1 MPSKHR
7 KKKQTIKKLVSG
19 IRQTIDSTAELENC
33 SLYTIVTPAATKQQ
47 RYYVKNREGI
57 VTKQRQYNLR
67 KKIEIKEKQEVYNLE
82 HKETIARKQR
92 EYDLTNREKIQKKQR
107 KYDFVHTEDKKK
119 KQKEYDLSHR
129 EKILKKQ
136 REYDLTNREKI
147 QKKQREYDLTN
158 REKILKK
165 QRKYDFVHTEDKKK
179 KQKEYDLSH
188 REKILKKQREYD
200 LTNREKIQKKQRKYD
215 FVHTEDKKKKQ
226 KEYDLSH
233 REKILKKQRE
243 YDLTNREKIQKKQR
257 EYDLT
262 NREKIQKKQRKYDFV
277 HTEDKKKKQKEYDLS
292 HREKILKKQREYD
305 LTNREKIQKKQRE
318 YDLTNREKIQKKQRE
333 YNLTNRE
340 KIQKKQREYNLT
352 NREKIQKKQ
361 RKYDFVHTEDKK
373 KKQKEYDLSH
383 REKILKKQREYDLTN
398 REKIQ
403 KKQREYDLTNREK
416 IQKKQREYNLTNRE
430 KIQKK
435 QREYN
440 LTNREKIQ
448 KKQREYNLTNREKIQ
463 KKQREYDLT
472 NREKILKK
480 QRKYDFVHTEDKKKK
495 QKEYDLSHREK
506 ILKKQRE
513 YDLTNREKIQKKQR
527 KYDFVHT
534 EDKKKKQKEYDLSHR
549 EKILKKQRE
558 YDLTNREKIQKKQRE
573 YDLTNREKI
582 QKKQRKYD
590 FVHTE
595 DKKKKQK
602 EYDLSHREKIL
613 KKQREYDLTN
623 REKIQ
628 KKQREYDLTNRE
640 KIQKK
645 QREYNLTNREKIQK
659 KQREYN
665 LTNREKIQKKQ
676 RKYDFVHTEDKKKK
690 QKEYDLSHREK
701 ILKKQREYDL
711 TNREKIQKKQ
721 RKYDFVHTED
731 KKKKQKEYDLSH
743 REKILKKQREY
754 DLTNREKIQKKQ
766 RKYDFVHTEDKKKKQ
781 KEYDLSH
788 REKILKKQREYD
800 LTNREKIQKKQREY
814 DLTNREKIQKKQREY
829 NLTNR
834 EKIQKKQREYNLT
847 NREKI
852 QKKQRKYDREHIDKK
867 INQQRVYN
875 VAHKVGIA
883 RKQKQKDRTNS
894 EKKTETQRKYNEKK
908 RNEIDLRQERYNE
921 KNRAV
926 INLKRN
932 IRYFLTRQNV
942 NKPSASFASL
952 LKKRIQTRKKIC
964 TFRDECA
971 LINKLCLSLK
981 RNRQFNKHRRVRNKI
996 NRTMTYYL
1004 IKHSK
1009 HLTGIARSYFRY
1021 LNNKLK
1027 AVVDEAVNKFE
1038 VNKIKTLTSK
1048 NIVKVF
1054 GGKQKHTTHSE
1065 PYFYESSYSVVPPG
1079 HILLTDNH
1087 TVFVNRHNFKK
1098 YITKDNNI
1106 VEWPCGITCKFSD
1119 QSMSTILNKLVELVK
1134 SNVNEMS
1141 IKKLANT
1148 CRYRHLNKK
1157 GHTVHCASH
1166 NSIFKCST
1174 LLQILSELSVHYTAF
1189 RNLKRQI
1196 YTMRN
1201 LSFKINRVTSCIN
1214 KANNVES
1221 ILRSVNDLK
1230 KFLRTLKIDTNKFKK
1245 YVPSTSCDTNEI
1257 NILTKYKKNLSS
1269 LKSKVTSFPENFCA
1283 CCNILFYDEDLKDFI
1298 KFQNKDNK
1306 SWQTIIIYINKNY
1319 DKVHSDNIK
1328 ICTYCAQK
1336 LNQNCIPGR
1345 AAYNCLEV
1353 DLVPEEVGKLN
1364 IFETMLTQLV
1374 KSFQCVVRLQPKKG
1388 KIAVS
1393 EKLKGLKGRVTYL
1406 PLPLQKNVDL
1416 LPNEL
1421 PQNHEVVVLVNGVP
1435 TQNRVIWRDLVS
1447 ANKIYKAIAALKEI
1461 NPLYANVNLNVKLLP
1476 NINENIGNKYTFKDV
1491 SGASIKKVDSA
1502 TFYKTGFYTFHSL
1515 HPINMS
1521 AVESSEIESYQ
1532 MQQMKGEYVSVFD
1545 KNLDYLTFPHLF
1557 PKGRFGKF
1565 DVNRNVPLSDA
1576 EYRKTRILNK
1586 DGRFRRDPCYLFHL
1600 LNDSEFKYLGG
1611 AIAHL
1616 LNVRA
1621 YKPYTVNDIL
1631 TKVTVNDEQ
1640 LEQHLINL
1648 FSSLRGTKEYWQ
1660 RRRQE
1665 LNAMTRDFGAPTFF
1679 VTLSCAEYD
1688 HSELLQYIVK
1698 INNDVPN
1705 VVKMS
1710 AGELCALD
1718 PTSVCRYYHRLIR
1731 NMFKFLINDKI
1742 NPVLGYV
1749 EHYFWRV
1756 EYQERGAPHYHMLLW
1771 IRDSPEINNDCFRK
1785 VADFINTYICAR
1797 LPDPLES
1804 PVLHSFVRK
1813 YQMHKCNSYC
1823 QRKYRVKQKM
1833 YTKCRFGFPRKVT
1846 DELIINDISSTIAS
1860 RVKGFGPKRVYDLP
1874 RQRSEVR
1881 INDYNPVLLL
1891 ASGGFNVDVQF
1902 VKDGDLRLV
1911 IYVTSYISKNEKTEL
1926 EDLWADICKES
1937 NKKALWSLG
1946 LKKLTHRQ
1954 IGLYETIDRLLGH
1967 HLYGKSEDMRYI
1979 STTFR
1984 ENRKLC
1990 LKPYNELKNMPANST
2005 DIYLKSWLNDYYPNR
2020 PDNLETLNLY
2030 DFCRY
2035 HDLSR
2040 DQLEAE
2046 NRIKLKNN
2054 VILRKRGKPYVIQHP
2069 IYKTLNTEQDRNKYY
2084 HSLLL
2089 LFKPWRNESD
2099 ILKGFRT
2106 YQEAFDHYSAELKQA
2121 MTYHD
2126 KLIMI
2131 EEGIKELQS
2140 KIAEFKEENFIN
2152 LEEDNII
2159 REVQDADVAMLE
2171 VCAAM
2176 YTSIDDRDSKFNLNE
2191 DQSRIFNKITK
2202 TLIDQSNNKCNS
2214 QIKLFVSGVGGTG
2227 KSYLLKALKVWINN
2241 TFPPKKDTV
2250 SVAITAPTGLAA
2262 YNVNGVTIYRLLSL
2276 PVEHQQTAEYN
2287 KLNVESCRAIRHV
2300 LKDMKLLVIDEIS
2313 LVSSLVFA
2321 YIHLRLTEIAKNN
2334 EPFGNFNILLFG
2346 DLLQLQPV
2354 KGNQVF
2360 KKLTRIECKS
2370 KLGSIGSADL
2380 WSMFEYDELK
2390 INVRQKNDKSGFINT
2405 LLNIR
2410 SGNVCAE
2417 DIALLNS
2424 RVLPNNDLNNVI
2436 ENYKVLLDCGRNPL
2450 CLFATKAQCTTFNK
2464 IYSDKFA
2471 KEIVTIDSIDEIDYN
2486 FKLTNKKIKD
2496 LNFLINKI
2504 SEDVSR
2510 TANLSKTINLFVG
2523 AKIMIKR
2530 NIDIANGI
2538 VNGTIGVVERF
2549 VYKGNVVDSLIIIVN
2564 NKPFSLERV
2573 KARFLLLKNIYVHRK
2588 QFPVTLSY
2596 AVTIHKSQGLTLDCL
2611 FTSLGKEVFAPG
2623 MHYVA
2628 LSRVTNLNGL
2638 YLIDFDSAKIKV
2650 DMDAISE
2657 YRRLNKMIRSPC
2669 LQTANNNICVSPT
2682 INLTK
2687 EESLL
2692 QSNVNR
2698 ELFSKT
2704 EIFGLP
2710 NSDGVSCYANV
2721 VAQCLINI
2729 HTVKFNLTN
2738 NLVNNINITFPD
2750 PKTRDNYQKV
2760 SVTFELFNIL
2770 TSGITRGAKKPNTKR
2785 LRELIAHGSDVN
2797 FNPNVQQD
2805 AQEFLIFL
2813 ISALKT
2819 ENNIPC
2825 RLFDCTVKFVR
2836 KCFNCNS
2843 YWDDVPINL
2852 ELMYFLEFGVLQ
2864 NNEPVTFHSLFDYK
2878 LSDIT
2883 CSECGENKIY
2893 IRSKLYSVS
2902 DYLIVILK
2910 RYQGNRVLNEI
2921 HSFDENK
2928 INIDGFNF
2936 TLSSVIYHYGSDLNS
2951 GHYVCA
2957 VKSPNNSWNLLNDD
2971 FINYNFKF
2979 DPGLKD
2985 AYILFLKSIT

>member
-1 MPSKHR
+1 
-7 KKKQTIKKLVSG
+7 
-19 IRQTIDSTAELENC
+19 
-33 SLYTIVTPAATKQQ
+33 
-47 RYYVKNREGI
+47 
-57 VTKQRQYNLR
+57 
-67 KKIEIKEKQEVYNLE
+67 
-82 HKETIARKQR
+82 
-92 EYDLTNREKIQKKQR
+92 
-107 KYDFVHTEDKKK
+107 
-119 KQKEYDLSHR
+119 
-129 EKILKKQ
+129 
-136 REYDLTNREKI
+136 
-147 QKKQREYDLTN
+147 
-158 REKILKK
+158 
-165 QRKYDFVHTEDKKK
+165 
-179 KQKEYDLSH
+179 
-188 REKILKKQREYD
+188 
-200 LTNREKIQKKQRKYD
+200 
-215 FVHTEDKKKKQ
+215 
-226 KEYDLSH
+226 
-233 REKILKKQRE
+233 
-243 YDLTNREKIQKKQR
+243 
-257 EYDLT
+257 
-262 NREKIQKKQRKYDFV
+262 
-277 HTEDKKKKQKEYDLS
+277 
-292 HREKILKKQREYD
+292 
-305 LTNREKIQKKQRE
+305 
-318 YDLTNREKIQKKQRE
+318 
-333 YNLTNRE
+333 
-340 KIQKKQREYNLT
+340 
-352 NREKIQKKQ
+352 
-361 RKYDFVHTEDKK
+361 
-373 KKQKEYDLSH
+373 
-383 REKILKKQREYDLTN
+383 
-398 REKIQ
+398 
-403 KKQREYDLTNREK
+403 
-416 IQKKQREYNLTNRE
+416 
-430 KIQKK
+430 
-435 QREYN
+435 
-440 LTNREKIQ
+440 
-448 KKQREYNLTNREKIQ
+448 
-463 KKQREYDLT
+463 
-472 NREKILKK
+472 
-480 QRKYDFVHTEDKKKK
+480 
-495 QKEYDLSHREK
+495 
-506 ILKKQRE
+506 
-513 YDLTNREKIQKKQR
+513 
-527 KYDFVHT
+527 
-534 EDKKKKQKEYDLSHR
+534 
-549 EKILKKQRE
+549 
-558 YDLTNREKIQKKQRE
+558 
-573 YDLTNREKI
+573 
-582 QKKQRKYD
+582 
-590 FVHTE
+590 
-595 DKKKKQK
+595 
-602 EYDLSHREKIL
+602 
-613 KKQREYDLTN
+613 
-623 REKIQ
+623 
-628 KKQREYDLTNRE
+628 
-640 KIQKK
+640 
-645 QREYNLTNREKIQK
+645 
-659 KQREYN
+659 
-665 LTNREKIQKKQ
+665 
-676 RKYDFVHTEDKKKK
+676 
-690 QKEYDLSHREK
+690 
-701 ILKKQREYDL
+701 
-711 TNREKIQKKQ
+711 
-721 RKYDFVHTED
+721 
-731 KKKKQKEYDLSH
+731 
-743 REKILKKQREY
+743 
-754 DLTNREKIQKKQ
+754 
-766 RKYDFVHTEDKKKKQ
+766 
-781 KEYDLSH
+781 
-788 REKILKKQREYD
+788 
-800 LTNREKIQKKQREY
+800 
-814 DLTNREKIQKKQREY
+814 
-829 NLTNR
+829 
-834 EKIQKKQREYNLT
+834 
-847 NREKI
+847 
-852 QKKQRKYDREHIDKK
+852 
-867 INQQRVYN
+867 
-875 VAHKVGIA
+875 
-883 RKQKQKDRTNS
+883 
-894 EKKTETQRKYNEKK
+894 
-908 RNEIDLRQERYNE
+908 
-921 KNRAV
+921 
-926 INLKRN
+926 
-932 IRYFLTRQNV
+932 
-942 NKPSASFASL
+942 
-952 LKKRIQTRKKIC
+952 
-964 TFRDECA
+964 
-971 LINKLCLSLK
+971 
-981 RNRQFNKHRRVRNKI
+981 
-996 NRTMTYYL
+996 
-1004 IKHSK
+1004 
-1009 HLTGIARSYFRY
+1009 
-1021 LNNKLK
+1021 
-1027 AVVDEAVNKFE
+1027 
-1038 VNKIKTLTSK
+1038 
-1048 NIVKVF
+1048 
-1054 GGKQKHTTHSE
+1054 
-1065 PYFYESSYSVVPPG
+1065 
-1079 HILLTDNH
+1079 
-1087 TVFVNRHNFKK
+1087 
-1098 YITKDNNI
+1098 
-1106 VEWPCGITCKFSD
+1106 
-1119 QSMSTILNKLVELVK
+1119 
-1134 SNVNEMS
+1134 
-1141 IKKLANT
+1141 
-1148 CRYRHLNKK
+1148 
-1157 GHTVHCASH
+1157 
-1166 NSIFKCST
+1166 
-1174 LLQILSELSVHYTAF
+1174 
-1189 RNLKRQI
+1189 
-1196 YTMRN
+1196 
-1201 LSFKINRVTSCIN
+1201 
-1214 KANNVES
+1214 
-1221 ILRSVNDLK
+1221 
-1230 KFLRTLKIDTNKFKK
+1230 
-1245 YVPSTSCDTNEI
+1245 
-1257 NILTKYKKNLSS
+1257 
-1269 LKSKVTSFPENFCA
+1269 
-1283 CCNILFYDEDLKDFI
+1283 
-1298 KFQNKDNK
+1298 
-1306 SWQTIIIYINKNY
+1306 
-1319 DKVHSDNIK
+1319 
-1328 ICTYCAQK
+1328 
-1336 LNQNCIPGR
+1336 
-1345 AAYNCLEV
+1345 
-1353 DLVPEEVGKLN
+1353 
-1364 IFETMLTQLV
+1364 MLTQLV
-1374 KSFQCVVRLQPKKG
+1374 KSFQCVIRLQPKKG

-1565 DVNRNVPLSDA
+1565 DINRNIPLSDA

-1698 INNDVPN
+1698 INKDVPN
-1705 VVKMS
+1705 VEKMS

-1742 NPVLGYV
+1742 NPVLGFV

-1771 IRDSPEINNDCFRK
+1771 IRDSPEINNVSLK
-1785 VADFINTYICAR
+1785 NVADFINTYICAR

-1804 PVLHSFVRK
+1804 PVLHSYVRK

-1823 QRKYRVKQKM
+1823 QRKYRVKQKI
-1833 YTKCRFGFPRKVT
+1833 YTRCRFGFPRKVT
-1846 DELIINDISSTIAS
+1846 DELIINDIISTIAS

-1881 INDYNPVLLL
+1881 VNDYNPVLLL

-1954 IGLYETIDRLLGH
+1954 IGLYETVDRLLGH

-2106 YQEAFDHYSAELKQA
+2106 YQEAFDHYSAELKEA

-2176 YTSIDDRDSKFNLNE
+2176 YTNIDDRDSKFNLNE
-2191 DQSRIFNKITK
+2191 DQSRIFNKISK
-2202 TLIDQSNNKCNS
+2202 TLIDQSQKKCNS

-2300 LKDMKLLVIDEIS
+2300 LQDMKLLIIDEIS

-2380 WSMFEYDELK
+2380 WSMFDYDELK
-2390 INVRQKNDKSGFINT
+2390 INVRQKNDKSGFVNT

-2410 SGNVCAE
+2410 SGNICAE

-2424 RVLPNNDLNNVI
+2424 RVLPKNDLNNVI
-2436 ENYKVLLDCGRNPL
+2436 ENYKELLDSGKNPL

-2464 IYSDKFA
+2464 LYSDKFA

-2486 FKLTNKKIKD
+2486 FKLSNKKIKD
-2496 LNFLINKI
+2496 LNVLINKI

-2523 AKIMIKR
+2523 AKIMVKR

-2538 VNGTIGVVERF
+2538 VNGTIGTVERF
-2549 VYKGNVVDSLIIIVN
+2549 VYKGNVVDTLIILVN

-2628 LSRVTNLNGL
+2628 LSRVTNLTGL
-2638 YLIDFDSAKIKV
+2638 YLIDFDSSKIKV
-2650 DMDAISE
+2650 DTDAISE
-2657 YRRLNKMIRSPC
+2657 YRRLNKMIQSPR
-2669 LQTANNNICVSPT
+2669 LQTANNNIRVSPT

-2698 ELFSKT
+2698 ELCSKT

-2729 HTVKFNLTN
+2729 NSVKFNLTN
-2738 NLVNNINITFPD
+2738 NLVNNINLTFPD

-2760 SVTFELFNIL
+2760 SVTCELFNIL
-2770 TSGITRGAKKPNTKR
+2770 KSGITRGTKKSNTKR
-2785 LRELIAHGSDVN
+2785 LRELIAHGSDIN
-2797 FNPNVQQD
+2797 FNANIQQD
-2805 AQEFLIFL
+2805 AQEFLSFVIN
-2813 ISALKT
+2813 ALKT
-2819 ENNIPC
+2819 ENYIPSK
-2825 RLFDCTVKFVR
+2825 LFDCTVKFVR
-2836 KCFNCNS
+2836 KCFNCNH
-2843 YWDDVPINL
+2843 YWDDVPINP
-2852 ELMYFLEFGVLQ
+2852 EVMYFLEFGVVQ
-2864 NNEPVTFHSLFDYK
+2864 NNEPVSFLSLFDYK

-2883 CSECGENKIY
+2883 CSECGENNIY
-2893 IRSKLYSVS
+2893 IKSKLNSVS

-2921 HSFDENK
+2921 HSFDENNVK
-2928 INIDGFNF
+2928 IDGFNF
-2936 TLSSVIYHYGSDLNS
+2936 TLASVIYHYGSGLNS

-2957 VKSPNNSWNLLNDD
+2957 IKSQNNSWTSLNDEI
-2971 FINYNFKF
+2971 INYNFKF
-2979 DPGLKD
+2979 NPGLKD
-2985 AYILFLKSIT
+2985 AYILMLKTM

>member
-1 MPSKHR
+1 MPSKYRNR
-7 KKKQTIKKLVSG
+7 KQIIKNLVTG
-19 IRQTIDSTAELENC
+19 IRQTIDSTAELEN
-33 SLYTIVTPAATKQQ
+33 TIVTLATTKQQ
-47 RYYVKNREGI
+47 RYYAKNREGI
-57 VTKQRQYNLR
+57 VRKQSQYNLR
-67 KKIEIKEKQEVYNLE
+67 QKLEIKEKQRL
-82 HKETIARKQR
+82 
-92 EYDLTNREKIQKKQR
+92 YDLAHK
-107 KYDFVHTEDKKK
+107 DDKK
-119 KQKEYDLSHR
+119 
-129 EKILKKQ
+129 KKQ
-136 REYDLTNREKI
+136 REYDSSHKEEV
-147 QKKQREYDLTN
+147 QKKQSEYNLAHK
-158 REKILKK
+158 EEI
-165 QRKYDFVHTEDKKK
+165 KK
-179 KQKEYDLSH
+179 KQSG
-188 REKILKKQREYD
+188 
-200 LTNREKIQKKQRKYD
+200 
-215 FVHTEDKKKKQ
+215 
-226 KEYDLSH
+226 
-233 REKILKKQRE
+233 
-243 YDLTNREKIQKKQR
+243 
-257 EYDLT
+257 
-262 NREKIQKKQRKYDFV
+262 
-277 HTEDKKKKQKEYDLS
+277 
-292 HREKILKKQREYD
+292 
-305 LTNREKIQKKQRE
+305 
-318 YDLTNREKIQKKQRE
+318 
-333 YNLTNRE
+333 YNLA
-340 KIQKKQREYNLT
+340 
-352 NREKIQKKQ
+352 
-361 RKYDFVHTEDKK
+361 H
-373 KKQKEYDLSH
+373 KE
-383 REKILKKQREYDLTN
+383 EI
-398 REKIQ
+398 
-403 KKQREYDLTNREK
+403 
-416 IQKKQREYNLTNRE
+416 
-430 KIQKK
+430 
-435 QREYN
+435 
-440 LTNREKIQ
+440 
-448 KKQREYNLTNREKIQ
+448 
-463 KKQREYDLT
+463 
-472 NREKILKK
+472 
-480 QRKYDFVHTEDKKKK
+480 
-495 QKEYDLSHREK
+495 KE
-506 ILKKQRE
+506 
-513 YDLTNREKIQKKQR
+513 
-527 KYDFVHT
+527 
-534 EDKKKKQKEYDLSHR
+534 
-549 EKILKKQRE
+549 
-558 YDLTNREKIQKKQRE
+558 
-573 YDLTNREKI
+573 
-582 QKKQRKYD
+582 
-590 FVHTE
+590 
-595 DKKKKQK
+595 
-602 EYDLSHREKIL
+602 
-613 KKQREYDLTN
+613 
-623 REKIQ
+623 
-628 KKQREYDLTNRE
+628 
-640 KIQKK
+640 
-645 QREYNLTNREKIQK
+645 
-659 KQREYN
+659 
-665 LTNREKIQKKQ
+665 
-676 RKYDFVHTEDKKKK
+676 
-690 QKEYDLSHREK
+690 
-701 ILKKQREYDL
+701 
-711 TNREKIQKKQ
+711 
-721 RKYDFVHTED
+721 
-731 KKKKQKEYDLSH
+731 
-743 REKILKKQREY
+743 
-754 DLTNREKIQKKQ
+754 
-766 RKYDFVHTEDKKKKQ
+766 
-781 KEYDLSH
+781 
-788 REKILKKQREYD
+788 
-800 LTNREKIQKKQREY
+800 
-814 DLTNREKIQKKQREY
+814 
-829 NLTNR
+829 
-834 EKIQKKQREYNLT
+834 
-847 NREKI
+847 
-852 QKKQRKYDREHIDKK
+852 
-867 INQQRVYN
+867 QQRIYN

-883 RKQKQKDRTNS
+883 RKQKIKDRTNS
-894 EKKTETQRKYNEKK
+894 KKKIKTQKEYNEMK
-908 RNEIDLRQERYNE
+908 RIKVNSRQKEYDK

-926 INLKRN
+926 INLKKN

-942 NKPSASFASL
+942 NKPSASFATL
-952 LKKRIQTRKKIC
+952 LKKRMQTRKKIN
-964 TFRDECA
+964 TFQAECA
-971 LINKLCLSLK
+971 LINKLFVTLK
-981 RNRQFNKHRRVRNKI
+981 RNRKFNKHRSVRNKTK
-996 NRTMTYYL
+996 RTEFYYL
-1004 IKHSK
+1004 IKHCS
-1009 HLTGIARSYFRY
+1009 HLVGIARSFFRY
-1021 LNNKLK
+1021 LNKKLK
-1027 AVVDEAVNKFE
+1027 AVVDEAANKFE
-1038 VNKIKTLTSK
+1038 INKIKTLTPK

-1054 GGKQKHTTHSE
+1054 GGKQKHTIHSE
-1065 PYFYESSYSVVPPG
+1065 PYFYETSYSVIPPG
-1079 HILLTDNH
+1079 HILLADNQN
-1087 TVFVNRHNFKK
+1087 VFVNGHNFKK
-1098 YITKDNNI
+1098 YITKGDNI
-1106 VEWPCGITCKFSD
+1106 VEWPCGITCKFSKP
-1119 QSMSTILNKLVELVK
+1119 SMSTILNKLVEFVK
-1134 SNVNEMS
+1134 SNMNAMS

-1148 CRYRHLNKK
+1148 CKYRHLNKK
-1157 GHTVHCASH
+1157 GHTIHCASH

-1174 LLQILSELSVHYTAF
+1174 LLQLLSELSVHYTAF
-1189 RNLKRQI
+1189 RNIKRQI

-1201 LSFKINRVTSCIN
+1201 LCFKINRVTSCIN

-1221 ILRSVNDLK
+1221 ILQSVNDLK
-1230 KFLRTLKIDTNKFKK
+1230 KFLGNLKIDTNKFKK

-1257 NILTKYKKNLSS
+1257 YILNKYKKNLSS
-1269 LKSKVTSFPENFCA
+1269 LKSKVTSFPEKFCA
-1283 CCNILFYDEDLKDFI
+1283 CCDMLIYDEELKDFI
-1298 KFQNKDNK
+1298 NFQYNNK
-1306 SWQTIIIYINKNY
+1306 SWRAIIDYVNKKY
-1319 DKVHSDNIK
+1319 DNIHRDGLK
-1328 ICTYCAQK
+1328 ICTYCARK

-1353 DLVPEEVGKLN
+1353 DPVPEEVGKLN

-1374 KSFQCVVRLQPKKG
+1374 KSFQCVIRLQPKKG

-1435 TQNRVIWRDLVS
+1435 TQNRVIWQDLVS

-1476 NINENIGNKYTFKDV
+1476 NINGNIDNKCTFKDV
-1491 SGASIKKVDSA
+1491 SGASIKKVDST

-1515 HPINMS
+1515 HPINMN

-1565 DVNRNVPLSDA
+1565 DVNRNIPLSDA

-1631 TKVTVNDEQ
+1631 TKVSVNDEL
-1640 LEQHLINL
+1640 LEQQLINL

-1688 HSELLQYIVK
+1688 HSELLQYLVK
-1698 INNDVPN
+1698 INKDVPN
-1705 VVKMS
+1705 VEKMS

-1742 NPVLGYV
+1742 NPVLGFV

-1771 IRDSPEINNDCFRK
+1771 IRDSPEINNDCFKK

-1813 YQMHKCNSYC
+1813 YQLHKCNSYC
-1823 QRKYRVKQKM
+1823 QRKYRVNQKM

-1846 DELIINDISSTIAS
+1846 DELIINDIISTIAS

-1954 IGLYETIDRLLGH
+1954 IGLYETVDRLLGH
-1967 HLYGKSEDMRYI
+1967 HLYGKSEDMRYV

-1984 ENRKLC
+1984 ENRKRC
-1990 LKPYNELKNMPANST
+1990 LKPYNQLQNMPANST
-2005 DIYLKSWLNDYYPNR
+2005 EVYLKSWLDDYYPNR
-2020 PDNLETLNLY
+2020 PDDLENLNLY

-2035 HDLSR
+2035 YDLSR
-2040 DQLEAE
+2040 DQLEAV

-2069 IYKTLNTEQDRNKYY
+2069 MYKTLNTEQDRNKYY

-2099 ILKGFRT
+2099 ILRGFRT

-2176 YTSIDDRDSKFNLNE
+2176 YTSIDDRDNKFNLNE
-2191 DQSRIFNKITK
+2191 DQSRIFNKITQ

-2300 LKDMKLLVIDEIS
+2300 LKDMKLLIIDEIS

-2370 KLGSIGSADL
+2370 KLGSIGSVDL

-2410 SGNVCAE
+2410 SGNICEE
-2417 DIALLNS
+2417 DISLLNS

-2436 ENYKVLLDCGRNPL
+2436 QSYKELVDSGKNPL
-2450 CLFATKAQCTTFNK
+2450 CLFATKAQCITFNK
-2464 IYSDKFA
+2464 LYSDKFG

-2486 FKLTNKKIKD
+2486 SKLSNKKIKD
-2496 LNFLINKI
+2496 LNLLISKI

-2549 VYKGNVVDSLIIIVN
+2549 VYKGKFVESLIVVVN
-2564 NKPFSLERV
+2564 NKPFTLERV
-2573 KARFLLLKNIYVHRK
+2573 QARFQLIKNIYVHRK
-2588 QFPVTLSY
+2588 QFPVSLSY

-2638 YLIDFDSAKIKV
+2638 YLIDFDSSKIKA
-2650 DMDAISE
+2650 DTDAINE
-2657 YRRLNKMIRSPC
+2657 YRRLNKMIQSPC
-2669 LQTANNNICVSPT
+2669 LHTANNNICVSPT
-2682 INLTK
+2682 IKLTK
-2687 EESLL
+2687 TKCLP
-2692 QSNVNR
+2692 QSYDNR
-2698 ELFSKT
+2698 EICSKT
-2704 EIFGLP
+2704 EIFGLT

-2729 HTVKFNLTN
+2729 DLVKFNLKN
-2738 NLVNNINITFPD
+2738 NLSNNIKIRFPD
-2750 PKTRDNYQKV
+2750 PKTRENYQTV
-2760 SVTFELFNIL
+2760 SVTCELLNIL
-2770 TSGITRGAKKPNTKR
+2770 TTGITLGTNKSNTKR
-2785 LRELIAHGSDVN
+2785 LRELIAHDSDIN
-2797 FNPNVQQD
+2797 FNANIQQD
-2805 AQEFLIFL
+2805 AQEFLSFVIN
-2813 ISALKT
+2813 ALVT
-2819 ENNIPC
+2819 ENNIPSK
-2825 RLFDCTVKFVR
+2825 LFDCTVKFVR

-2843 YWDDVPINL
+2843 YWDDVPTNP
-2852 ELMYFLEFGVLQ
+2852 EVMYFLEFGVVQ
-2864 NNEPVTFHSLFDYK
+2864 NNEPVSFQTLLDYK

-2893 IRSKLYSVS
+2893 IRSKLNSVS

-2910 RYQGNRVLNEI
+2910 RYQENRVLNEI
-2921 HSFDENK
+2921 RSFDENNVK
-2928 INIDGFNF
+2928 IDGFNF
-2936 TLSSVIYHYGSDLNS
+2936 SLASVIYHYGSGLNS

-2957 VKSPNNSWNLLNDD
+2957 IKSQNNSWTLLNDEI
-2971 FINYNFKF
+2971 INYNFKF
-2979 DPGLKD
+2979 NPGLKD
-2985 AYILFLKSIT
+2985 AYILMLKTKTM

>member
-1 MPSKHR
+1 MPSKYR
-7 KKKQTIKKLVSG
+7 KRKQIIKKLVTE
-19 IRQTIDSTAELENC
+19 IRQTTDSTAELDNY
-33 SLYTIVTPAATKQQ
+33 SIVTTPTATKQK
-47 RYYVKNREGI
+47 RYYAKNRKGI
-57 VTKQRQYNLR
+57 VQKQRQYNLEHKQDI
-67 KKIEIKEKQEVYNLE
+67 KKKQRQYNLAHKEEIQKKQGQYNLE
-82 HKETIARKQR
+82 HKLKIKEKQR
-92 EYDLTNREKIQKKQR
+92 QYDLAHKEEIQKTQRQYNLENKQDIKKKQRQYNLAHKEEIQKKQGQYNLEHKLKIKEKQRQYDLAHKEEIQKTQRQYNLEHKQDIKKKQRQYNLVHKEEIQKKQGQYNLEHKLKIKEKQRQYDLAHKEEIQKTQRQYNLEHKLKIKEKQRQYNLAHKEKIQKTQRQYNLEHKLKIKEKQ
-107 KYDFVHTEDKKK
+107 KKK
-119 KQKEYDLSHR
+119 DRLNREQKTKAQKQY
-129 EKILKKQ
+129 
-136 REYDLTNREKI
+136 NREK
-147 QKKQREYDLTN
+147 RNE
-158 REKILKK
+158 
-165 QRKYDFVHTEDKKK
+165 V
-179 KQKEYDLSH
+179 
-188 REKILKKQREYD
+188 
-200 LTNREKIQKKQRKYD
+200 
-215 FVHTEDKKKKQ
+215 
-226 KEYDLSH
+226 
-233 REKILKKQRE
+233 
-243 YDLTNREKIQKKQR
+243 
-257 EYDLT
+257 
-262 NREKIQKKQRKYDFV
+262 
-277 HTEDKKKKQKEYDLS
+277 
-292 HREKILKKQREYD
+292 
-305 LTNREKIQKKQRE
+305 
-318 YDLTNREKIQKKQRE
+318 
-333 YNLTNRE
+333 
-340 KIQKKQREYNLT
+340 
-352 NREKIQKKQ
+352 
-361 RKYDFVHTEDKK
+361 
-373 KKQKEYDLSH
+373 
-383 REKILKKQREYDLTN
+383 
-398 REKIQ
+398 
-403 KKQREYDLTNREK
+403 
-416 IQKKQREYNLTNRE
+416 
-430 KIQKK
+430 
-435 QREYN
+435 
-440 LTNREKIQ
+440 
-448 KKQREYNLTNREKIQ
+448 
-463 KKQREYDLT
+463 
-472 NREKILKK
+472 
-480 QRKYDFVHTEDKKKK
+480 
-495 QKEYDLSHREK
+495 
-506 ILKKQRE
+506 
-513 YDLTNREKIQKKQR
+513 
-527 KYDFVHT
+527 
-534 EDKKKKQKEYDLSHR
+534 
-549 EKILKKQRE
+549 
-558 YDLTNREKIQKKQRE
+558 
-573 YDLTNREKI
+573 
-582 QKKQRKYD
+582 
-590 FVHTE
+590 
-595 DKKKKQK
+595 
-602 EYDLSHREKIL
+602 
-613 KKQREYDLTN
+613 
-623 REKIQ
+623 
-628 KKQREYDLTNRE
+628 
-640 KIQKK
+640 
-645 QREYNLTNREKIQK
+645 
-659 KQREYN
+659 
-665 LTNREKIQKKQ
+665 
-676 RKYDFVHTEDKKKK
+676 
-690 QKEYDLSHREK
+690 
-701 ILKKQREYDL
+701 
-711 TNREKIQKKQ
+711 
-721 RKYDFVHTED
+721 
-731 KKKKQKEYDLSH
+731 
-743 REKILKKQREY
+743 
-754 DLTNREKIQKKQ
+754 
-766 RKYDFVHTEDKKKKQ
+766 
-781 KEYDLSH
+781 
-788 REKILKKQREYD
+788 
-800 LTNREKIQKKQREY
+800 
-814 DLTNREKIQKKQREY
+814 
-829 NLTNR
+829 
-834 EKIQKKQREYNLT
+834 
-847 NREKI
+847 
-852 QKKQRKYDREHIDKK
+852 
-867 INQQRVYN
+867 
-875 VAHKVGIA
+875 IA
-883 RKQKQKDRTNS
+883 RQK
-894 EKKTETQRKYNEKK
+894 
-908 RNEIDLRQERYNE
+908 RYDE

-932 IRYFLTRQNV
+932 IRHFLSRQNV
-942 NKPSASFASL
+942 NRPSVSFATL
-952 LKKRIQTRKKIC
+952 LKKRIQTREKIN
-964 TFRDECA
+964 TFQGECA
-971 LINKLCLSLK
+971 LVNKLWATLK
-981 RNRQFNKHRRVRNKI
+981 RDRNFNKHRGVRSKI
-996 NRTMTYYL
+996 KRTMLHYL
-1004 IKHSK
+1004 IKHSNT
-1009 HLTGIARSYFRY
+1009 LIGIAHPFFRY

-1027 AVVDEAVNKFE
+1027 AVVDEAVNKFDIY
-1038 VNKIKTLTSK
+1038 KIKSLTPK

-1054 GGKQKHTTHSE
+1054 GGKQKHSVHSE
-1065 PYFYESSYSVVPPG
+1065 PYFYESSYSVVPSG
-1079 HILLTDNH
+1079 QILLADSQH
-1087 TVFVNRHNFKK
+1087 VFVNRHNFKK
-1098 YITKDNNI
+1098 CITKDNNI
-1106 VEWPCGITCKFSD
+1106 VEWPCGITCKFSK
-1119 QSMSTILNKLVELVK
+1119 QSMRSILNKLVQFVK
-1134 SNVNEMS
+1134 SNMNTMS

-1157 GHTVHCASH
+1157 GHTIHCASH
-1166 NSIFKCST
+1166 DSIFKCST

-1189 RNLKRQI
+1189 RNIKSQI

-1201 LSFKINRVTSCIN
+1201 LCFKINRVTFCIN

-1230 KFLRTLKIDTNKFKK
+1230 KCLGNLKIDTNKFKK

-1257 NILTKYKKNLSS
+1257 NILNKYKKNLFS
-1269 LKSKVTSFPENFCA
+1269 LKSKVSSFPENFCA
-1283 CCNILFYDEDLKDFI
+1283 CCDMLFYDEGLKDFI

-1306 SWQTIIIYINKNY
+1306 SWRAIINYINKNY

-1345 AAYNCLEV
+1345 AAYNCLEA

-1374 KSFQCVVRLQPKKG
+1374 KSFQCVIRLQPKKG

-1491 SGASIKKVDSA
+1491 SGASIKKVDSK
-1502 TFYKTGFYTFHSL
+1502 TFYQTGFYTFHSL
-1515 HPINMS
+1515 HPINMN

-1565 DVNRNVPLSDA
+1565 DINRTISLSDA

-1698 INNDVPN
+1698 INKDVPN
-1705 VVKMS
+1705 VEKMS

-1742 NPVLGYV
+1742 NPVLGFV

-1771 IRDSPEINNDCFRK
+1771 IRDSPGINNDSFEK

-1804 PVLHSFVRK
+1804 PILHSFVRK
-1813 YQMHKCNSYC
+1813 YQLHKCNSYC

-1846 DELIINDISSTIAS
+1846 DELIINDIISTIAS

-1937 NKKALWSLG
+1937 NRKALWSLG

-1984 ENRKLC
+1984 ENRKRC
-1990 LKPYNELKNMPANST
+1990 LKPYNQLQNMPANST
-2005 DIYLKSWLNDYYPNR
+2005 DIYLKSWLDDYYPNR
-2020 PDNLETLNLY
+2020 PDDLENLNLY

-2035 HDLSR
+2035 YDYSR

-2069 IYKTLNTEQDRNKYY
+2069 MYKTLNTEQDRNKYY

-2106 YQEAFDHYSAELKQA
+2106 YQEAFEHYSAELKEA

-2131 EEGIKELQS
+2131 EEGIKELQT

-2176 YTSIDDRDSKFNLNE
+2176 YTSIDDRDNKFNLNE
-2191 DQSRIFNKITK
+2191 DQSRIFNKITQ

-2214 QIKLFVSGVGGTG
+2214 QIKLFISGVGGTG

-2241 TFPPKKDTV
+2241 TFPPKKDTI

-2287 KLNVESCRAIRHV
+2287 KLNIESCRAIRHV
-2300 LKDMKLLVIDEIS
+2300 LKDMKLLIIDEIS

-2370 KLGSIGSADL
+2370 KLGSIGSVDL

-2410 SGNVCAE
+2410 SGKICEE

-2436 ENYKVLLDCGRNPL
+2436 QNYKELLDSGRNPL

-2464 IYSDKFA
+2464 LYSDKFA

-2486 FKLTNKKIKD
+2486 SKLSNKKTKD
-2496 LNFLINKI
+2496 LKLIINKI

-2523 AKIMIKR
+2523 AKIMVKR
-2530 NIDIANGI
+2530 NIDIASGI
-2538 VNGTIGVVERF
+2538 VNGTIGTVERF
-2549 VYKGNVVDSLIIIVN
+2549 VFKGKIVDSLIIIVN
-2564 NKPFSLERV
+2564 NKPFPLERV
-2573 KARFLLLKNIYVHRK
+2573 KARFQLVKNIYVHRK

-2638 YLIDFDSAKIKV
+2638 YLIDFDFSKIKV
-2650 DMDAISE
+2650 DNDAINE
-2657 YRRLNKMIRSPC
+2657 YRRLNSSTQSPR

-2682 INLTK
+2682 INLSK
-2687 EESLL
+2687 KESLL
-2692 QSNVNR
+2692 QSHVNR
-2698 ELFSKT
+2698 ELCSKT

-2721 VAQCLINI
+2721 VAQCLANI
-2729 HTVKFNLTN
+2729 DSVKFNLTN

-2770 TSGITRGAKKPNTKR
+2770 TSGITGGAKKPNTK
-2785 LRELIAHGSDVN
+2785 
-2797 FNPNVQQD
+2797 
-2805 AQEFLIFL
+2805 
-2813 ISALKT
+2813 
-2819 ENNIPC
+2819 
-2825 RLFDCTVKFVR
+2825 
-2836 KCFNCNS
+2836 
-2843 YWDDVPINL
+2843 
-2852 ELMYFLEFGVLQ
+2852 
-2864 NNEPVTFHSLFDYK
+2864 
-2878 LSDIT
+2878 
-2883 CSECGENKIY
+2883 
-2893 IRSKLYSVS
+2893 
-2902 DYLIVILK
+2902 
-2910 RYQGNRVLNEI
+2910 
-2921 HSFDENK
+2921 
-2928 INIDGFNF
+2928 
-2936 TLSSVIYHYGSDLNS
+2936 
-2951 GHYVCA
+2951 
-2957 VKSPNNSWNLLNDD
+2957 
-2971 FINYNFKF
+2971 
-2979 DPGLKD
+2979 
-2985 AYILFLKSIT
+2985 